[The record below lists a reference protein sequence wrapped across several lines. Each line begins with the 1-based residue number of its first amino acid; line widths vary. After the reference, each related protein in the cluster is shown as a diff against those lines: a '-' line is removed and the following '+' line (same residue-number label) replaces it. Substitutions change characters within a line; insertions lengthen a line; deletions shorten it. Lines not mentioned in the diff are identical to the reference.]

1 MLKLNNVL
9 SCFDGASCA
18 QMALKRA
25 GIKYKNYYASEIE
38 GAAIK
43 VAQHNFPNTIH
54 LGDIRNIKAK
64 DLPKIDAIFA
74 GSPCTDLSI
83 AGEMNGMTTEDGTS
97 LTTLKSYLICKK
109 KGLKFVG
116 QSYLFWEFVRLVKEL
131 KPKYFFLENTKMS
144 KIWLYVITR
153 ELGVEPVLI
162 NSSVVSAQN
171 RERYYWTNLPG
182 FVPPVDKK
190 ITLNKL
196 VTGAVS
202 CGTRGRKLK
211 GDDFYTQVFTKRK
224 DGKANCV
231 VTSPGSTNQYIKNGK
246 INTYS
251 IELAEK
257 LQTWPV
263 GYTNVKGISKT
274 ERYRMIGNGWT
285 VDVISHFLK
294 CANKSLKK

>member
-1 MLKLNNVL
+1 MLKFNNVL

-18 QMALKRA
+18 QIALKRA

-38 GAAIK
+38 EGAIK

-64 DLPKIDAIFA
+64 DLPKIDVIFA
-74 GSPCTDLSI
+74 GSPCGDLSI
-83 AGEMNGMTTEDGTS
+83 AGEMNGMTTEDGTT
-97 LTTLKSYLICKK
+97 LTTLKSYLAYKK
-109 KGLKFVG
+109 KGIKFIG

-131 KPKYFFLENTKMS
+131 KPKYFFLENTRMS
-144 KIWLYVITR
+144 KIYLYIITR
-153 ELGVEPVLI
+153 ELGVQPVLI
-162 NSSVVSAQN
+162 NSSLVSAQN

-182 FVPPVDKK
+182 FVMPKDKN
-190 ITLNKL
+190 ITLDKL
-196 VTGAVS
+196 VPGAVS

-211 GDDFYTQVFTKRK
+211 GDDFYTPVFTKRT

-231 VTSPGSTNQYIKNGK
+231 VTKSGSTNQYIKNNK
-246 INTYS
+246 VVPYS

-257 LQTWPV
+257 LQTWPK
-263 GYTNVKGISKT
+263 GYTNVKGVSNT

-294 CANKSLKK
+294 CANKFLTK

>member
-1 MLKLNNVL
+1 MLRFKNVL

-25 GIKYKNYYASEIE
+25 GIKYNNYYASEIE
-38 GAAIK
+38 VASIK
-43 VAQHNFPNTIH
+43 VTQHNFPNTTQ

-83 AGEMNGMTTEDGTS
+83 AGEMNGMTTEDGTE

-131 KPKYFFLENTKMS
+131 KPKYFFLENTRMS

-162 NSSVVSAQN
+162 NSSVLSAQN

-182 FVPPVDKK
+182 FIFPKDKN

-196 VTGAVS
+196 VPGAVS

-211 GDDFYTQVFTKRK
+211 GDDFYTPLFTKRK

-231 VTSPGSTNQYIKNGK
+231 VTSPGSTNQYVKNNK
-246 INTYS
+246 IHTYT

-263 GYTNVKGISKT
+263 GYTNVKGLSKS

-285 VDVISHFLK
+285 VDVVSHFLK